1 MKAIGKFFKVLFKI
15 LYTLRLIPAVCTL
28 AYALVLKIMNISF
41 SEASGY
47 IVALYVLAAF
57 SVLYFVY
64 GAVKPFVGGGKKP
77 KQPKQS
83 KAEPYVQPSPAI
95 NNGYYDNGGYYQ
107 NPQDEYRGQPVTQ
120 RQAPRVSDVGAK
132 KYPVYYKAAQ
142 NENYVFAEYED
153 RYELFLKTDGG
164 LKYVKTDFKDRL

>member
-28 AYALVLKIMNISF
+28 IYALVLKLMKISF
-41 SEASGY
+41 SEASVY
-47 IVALYVLAAF
+47 IVVLYVLAAF

-64 GAVKPFVGGGKKP
+64 GAVKPFVGGNKKP
-77 KQPKQS
+77 NRPKQN
-83 KAEPYVQPSPAI
+83 KPEPYVQPAPAQSS
-95 NNGYYDNGGYYQ
+95 GYYDNGGYYQ
-107 NPQDEYRGQPVTQ
+107 NSGAAYGGQLAMQPQG
-120 RQAPRVSDVGAK
+120 ARVSEQNAK

-153 RYELFLKTDGG
+153 RYELFLRTDGG